1 MKDPAPH
8 RITISQRSRPLR
20 FGYLLRGFYD
30 DRGFRAGI
38 RLFTSLWGGMYN
50 CFIPVYRHRPR
61 WWRGSQS
68 GREITRGYIEAFEP
82 DFLIAEDSELAYG
95 LDYEKN
101 RVLEAAAMIRQDY
114 FAPFSHGV
122 GVHELFG
129 WMWKKDFQYVKRTP
143 PELVVPRA
151 SERGLGALVAAC
163 FGEYP
168 GTNDRRPDFEGEY
181 KRVFGAKDLR
191 VSAEEFVRLSTE
203 RVGYPLSAGR
213 AHLEVPRR
221 GGPMGRLVFF
231 LDPGSTQ
238 DLVDYWNLRAYG
250 MSANVV
256 PFPWFDE
263 LTNHVRTSV
272 QAAHRP
278 HPMNPDVML
287 RTTALTGQSHDP
299 RRLPALVAS
308 LKADPPTSIQ
318 PGSYPRI
325 WAKAP
330 RFIYHPRRSRIVASR
345 GETDVPLRGE
355 HVRFQG
361 CSLPFSTTRSPHR
374 KSDSVRIIRVR
385 DWSGLSGVAAA
396 YPSDLKSVKTVV
408 ESFPMHQVWSSSEGI
423 VTTCEGVEPSF
434 YWKLPKS
441 SEVCRAWL
449 HQHGFSV
456 EVTSA
461 GKLLAEAVRRLGG
474 LHGAWLLA
482 SKDLVDLLKGMAGRP
497 DRPARTCT
505 GSQLLEAIKKATG
518 DADQGAYILHRLIR
532 SRIFE
537 LGVELQCGHCGEH
550 NWYPLEMLSASLRCH
565 RCLQDFSFPIEQPPK
580 SPWRYR
586 TIGPFAV
593 ENYIMGGLSVLLAM
607 PILGGGGGSLSSAG
621 ITWCPSIALKRDGE
635 DWGEI
640 DALAIVEQDEP
651 RSAPA
656 LAVFVEAKSYGGKS
670 GAFSSEDTDRMRKLG
685 KHFPGAV
692 LVFATFSPKLTKAE
706 KDLILPLAKAGREP
720 IGDDDWK
727 NPVVVLTG
735 QELFSES
742 GPPYC
747 WDEIPEAA
755 VVRRQFRSPGDL
767 LGLADAT
774 QQLYLDMES
783 YDEYIR
789 RWIENR
795 RLT

>member
-1 MKDPAPH
+1 MKDPTPH

-30 DRGFRAGI
+30 DRSFRAGI

-61 WWRGSQS
+61 WWRGSQT
-68 GREITRGYIEAFEP
+68 GREITRGYIDAFEP
-82 DFLIAEDSELAYG
+82 DFLIAENSELADG
-95 LDYEKN
+95 MDYEKT
-101 RVLEAAAMIRQDY
+101 RILVASDVIRQDHL
-114 FAPFSHGV
+114 APFSHGI
-122 GVHELFG
+122 GVHELFA

-143 PELVVPRA
+143 PDLVVPQA
-151 SERGLGALVAAC
+151 AARGLGALIAAC

-168 GTNDRRPDFEGEY
+168 GRDDKRPDFEGEF
-181 KRVFGAKDLR
+181 KRVFDANDLR
-191 VSAEEFVRLSTE
+191 VSAEEFARLSTE

-221 GGPMGRLVFF
+221 GGQLVFF
-231 LDPGSTQ
+231 LDPGSTR

-250 MSANVV
+250 LSATVV
-256 PFPWFDE
+256 PLPWFDE
-263 LTNHVRTSV
+263 LQNHVRTLV

-287 RTTALTGQSHDP
+287 WATALTGQFHDP
-299 RRLPALVAS
+299 RRLAALVAS

-330 RFIYHPRRSRIVASR
+330 RFVYQPRRSRIVASR
-345 GETDVPLRGE
+345 GDTDVPLRGE
-355 HVRFQG
+355 HVHFQG
-361 CSLPFSTTRSPHR
+361 CSLPFSTTRSLHR
-374 KSDSVRIIRVR
+374 KSDSVRVIRVR

-408 ESFPMHQVWSSSEGI
+408 ESFPTHQVWSSSEGI
-423 VTTCEGVEPSF
+423 VTTCEGAEPTF
-434 YWKLPKS
+434 YWKLPNS

-449 HQHGFSV
+449 HQHGFRV
-456 EVTSA
+456 KVTSA
-461 GKLLAEAVRRLGG
+461 GKLLAEAVRRIGG
-474 LHGAWLLA
+474 LPGARLLA
-482 SKDLVDLLKGMAGRP
+482 CKHLIDLLKGMAGRP
-497 DRPARTCT
+497 DRPAKTCT
-505 GSQLLEAIKKATG
+505 GGRLLEEIKKTTG
-518 DADQGAYILHRLIR
+518 DPDRAVQILHRLIR

-537 LGVELQCGHCGEH
+537 LGAEFQCTHCGEY
-550 NWYPLEMLSASLRCH
+550 NWYRLETLSASLRCH
-565 RCLQDFSFPIEQPPK
+565 RCLQDVSFPVEQPSK
-580 SPWRYR
+580 SRWRYR

-593 ENYIMGGLSVLLAM
+593 ENYIMGGLSVLLAL
-607 PILGGGGGSLSSAG
+607 PILGGRGGSLPSAG
-621 ITWCPSIALKRDGE
+621 ITWCPSFRLKRDGE

-640 DALAIVEQDEP
+640 DALAIVEQSEP
-651 RSAPA
+651 RSASA
-656 LAVFVEAKSYGGKS
+656 LAVFVEAKSYGGK
-670 GAFSSEDTDRMRKLG
+670 GGIFSSEDADRMRKLG

-692 LVFATFSPKLTKAE
+692 LVFATFSPKLTTADKE
-706 KDLILPLAKAGREP
+706 LILPLAKAGREP

-735 QELFSES
+735 QELFSEA

-747 WDEIPEAA
+747 WDDIPEAA
-755 VVRRQFRSPGDL
+755 VVRQQFRSPGGL
-767 LGLADAT
+767 WGLADAT

-783 YDEYIR
+783 YDEYIS